1 MLVSEFNAQ
10 GSPPPLPTSLA
21 DGDSVDQYLMNL
33 VAHAYY
39 TAIEIDNEE
48 HGGNNRQRR
57 IFDFE
62 VETFPNMSFSI
73 RVPTRHR
80 YRLEN
85 RGLPKAEQSTTI
97 NNNYTVDNNS
107 LVAN

>member
-1 MLVSEFNAQ
+1 MLVSDFNQ
-10 GSPPPLPTSLA
+10 GSPPPLPASLA
-21 DGDSVDQYLMNL
+21 DGNSVDQYIMNL

-48 HGGNNRQRR
+48 HGGKHRQKRM
-57 IFDFE
+57 FNFE
-62 VETFPNMSFSI
+62 IGTFPNMTFSI
-73 RVPTRHR
+73 RIPTRHR

-85 RGLPKAEQSTTI
+85 RGLPETQSTTI
-97 NNNYTVDNNS
+97 DNNYIVDNNS

>member
-1 MLVSEFNAQ
+1 MLVSEFNSQ
-10 GSPPPLPTSLA
+10 GSPPLLPASLGES
-21 DGDSVDQYLMNL
+21 DRVEQYIMNL

-48 HGGNNRQRR
+48 NGGKNRLSRM
-57 IFDFE
+57 FEFE
-62 VETFPNMSFSI
+62 VETFPDMTFSI
-73 RVPTRHR
+73 RIPTRHR

-85 RGLPKAEQSTTI
+85 RGLPETQSTTI
-97 NNNYTVDNNS
+97 NNNYIVDNNS